1 LLVIISEMDDFT
13 MIREEHLF
21 PPVHPEITM
30 TDTTRISVLLTPA
43 QLQDMLSSEVDVTII
58 AVHSINPY
66 TGQNSFNG
74 RRIKGAID
82 TQAYTDFQS
91 PASVEGGQRPL
102 PNITEL
108 QAKARVWGLRPDS
121 TIVIYD
127 ADRSMTA
134 ARAWWV
140 LRWAGLPDVR
150 VLDGGFPVWIAA
162 EMPVTDE
169 ITTPVP
175 SDIVLSPGHMTELGA
190 DDALKLATD
199 GVLLDARIRPN
210 YIGGKVAPGQPP
222 RGHIPHALSA
232 PAPDN
237 VTDYGNFAD
246 ADTLR
251 EMYRALG
258 ADGKKPVG
266 VYCGAGMS
274 AAHTVLALASIGID
288 AAMYPGSWSAWVSD
302 PTRPVVTGADPV

>member
-1 LLVIISEMDDFT
+1 
-13 MIREEHLF
+13 
-21 PPVHPEITM
+21 M
-30 TDTTRISVLLTPA
+30 TDDLRTSVLLTPS
-43 QLQDMLSSEVDVTII
+43 QLQSMRHSCRDVTVI

-66 TGQNSFNG
+66 TGQQSFKG
-74 RRIKGAID
+74 ERIEDAVD
-82 TQAYTDFQS
+82 TQAYDDFQS
-91 PASVEGGQRPL
+91 PATVEGGQRPL
-102 PNITEL
+102 PEIARL
-108 QAKARVWGLRPDS
+108 QDKARAWGLRRES

-150 VLDGGFPVWIAA
+150 VLDGGLPAWVKAGL
-162 EMPVTDE
+162 PVTDKV
-169 ITTPVP
+169 TTPAP
-175 SDIVLSPGHMTELGA
+175 SDIVLTAGHMPEIGA
-190 DDALKLATD
+190 EQALRLAVD

-210 YIGGKVAPGQPP
+210 YIGGKVAAGQAP
-222 RGHIPHALSA
+222 RGHIPHAISA

-237 VTDYGNFAD
+237 VTDYGNFTD
-246 ADTLR
+246 SETLK

-258 ADGKKPVG
+258 ADARKPVG

-288 AAMYPGSWSAWVSD
+288 AAMYPGSWSAYVSD
-302 PTRPVVTGADPV
+302 PARPVVSGADPV

>member
-1 LLVIISEMDDFT
+1 MSDP
-13 MIREEHLF
+13 IR
-21 PPVHPEITM
+21 T
-30 TDTTRISVLLTPA
+30 SVLLTPV
-43 QLQDMLSSEVDVTII
+43 QLKEMMSCGADVTIL

-66 TGQNSFNG
+66 TGQNSFTG
-74 RRIKGAID
+74 QRIRGAID
-82 TQAYTDFQS
+82 TQAYSDFQS

-102 PNITEL
+102 PDIAEL
-108 QAKARVWGLRPDS
+108 QAKTRAWGLRPQS

-150 VLDGGFPVWIAA
+150 VLDGGFPAWIAA
-162 EMPVTDE
+162 GLPVTE
-169 ITTPVP
+169 ETKTPRP
-175 SDIVLSPGHMTELGA
+175 SDITLSPGHMAEISA
-190 DDALKLATD
+190 DDAMKLATT
-199 GVLLDARIRPN
+199 GVLLDARIRAN
-210 YIGGKVAPGQPP
+210 YIGGKVALGQPP

-237 VTDYGNFAD
+237 VTDYGNFTD
-246 ADTLR
+246 GDTLR

-288 AAMYPGSWSAWVSD
+288 AAMYPGSWSAWVGD
-302 PTRPVVTGADPV
+302 PERPVVVGADPA